1 MIHVV
6 PFLFINNLHLLRR
19 SQAASD
25 TMKHG
30 VKQDIITIMATLAIA
45 FDKTLLGIVCFP
57 GDRNTPTE
65 APSNCR

>member
-1 MIHVV
+1 MIYVV
-6 PFLFINNLHLLRR
+6 SFLTITNLHLSRR
-19 SQAASD
+19 NQAARD

>member
-1 MIHVV
+1 
-6 PFLFINNLHLLRR
+6 LSRR
-19 SQAASD
+19 NQAARD

>member
-1 MIHVV
+1 
-6 PFLFINNLHLLRR
+6 
-19 SQAASD
+19 
-25 TMKHG
+25 MKHG

-45 FDKTLLGIVCFP
+45 FDKTLLGMVCFP